1 MAFKSA
7 YKKISIKELVILL
20 VILFCGALYV
30 FYIWIDTKNQN
41 VNQVLQVSSSVVAS
55 LPKEEL
61 KYLDQKPEEL
71 KDDQFL
77 QLKESLQKVIAVN
90 KDARFAYLY
99 IERDNKLY
107 FVVDSE
113 PLNSPDY
120 SPAGQ
125 EFTEA
130 DPVDKK
136 PFTERKPI
144 ITQPVTDRWG
154 TWVSV
159 EIPVINEATGKVVA
173 AFGMDYNS
181 RAWGNRILFEV
192 SESSLLVIIILILA
206 LVTRRSYHK
215 NFLLEKEITQRI
227 KAEKGLKEN
236 EVALSN
242 LISNLPGMVYRCKLD
257 EDYTMDFMSEA
268 CSRIT
273 GYAPEDFIG
282 NKLISFNDLIYPE
295 YRQPIW
301 DQWQKVL
308 ADKSVFES
316 EYPIKTATGETKWVW
331 ERGRCILDEKGQVQ
345 FLEGY
350 IDDITDKKINETE
363 LIRAKEKAEES
374 ERLKS
379 VFLANISH
387 EIRTPMNGIL
397 GFAELLKEPDLSPEN
412 HQEFISTI
420 EVNLYRMLNI
430 ISDLIEISKIEAG
443 EMILK
448 TSNTNVNTLLY
459 RLHDEF
465 KTKINGKNIQLDFH
479 CGLPDEQSIMATDS
493 GKLNQILS
501 KLIKNAIKFTEEG
514 KVSFGYNKKEQG
526 LEFFVS
532 DTGPGIQP
540 HVKDMIFE
548 RFMQVDQG
556 STRKYEGIGLGLTIS
571 KAYVEQLG
579 GTIKVESE
587 PGKGSTFLFELPF
600 EAIKNNLVL

>member
-7 YKKISIKELVILL
+7 SKKISIKELAILL
-20 VILFCGALYV
+20 VILLCGAMYV

-41 VNQVLQVSSSVVAS
+41 FNQVLQVASSVEAS

-61 KYLDQKPEEL
+61 KYLEQKPEEL
-71 KDDQFL
+71 KDSQFL
-77 QLKESLQKVIAVN
+77 QLKATLQKVIAVN
-90 KDARFAYLY
+90 KDAQFAYLY

-130 DPVDKK
+130 DPIDKK
-136 PFTERKPI
+136 PFSEGKPQ

-159 EIPVINEATGKVVA
+159 EVPIINQATGKVIA
-173 AFGMDYNS
+173 AFGMDYNAK
-181 RAWGNRILFEV
+181 AWKNRIFFEV
-192 SESSLLVIIILILA
+192 TESSLLVIIILILV
-206 LVTRRSYHK
+206 LVARRSFHK
-215 NFLLEKEITQRI
+215 NFLLEKEIIQRT
-227 KAEKGLKEN
+227 KAEKDLKEN
-236 EVALSN
+236 ELTLSN
-242 LISNLPGMVYRCKLD
+242 LISNLPGMVYRCALD
-257 EDYTMDFMSEA
+257 ENYTMDFVSEA
-268 CSRIT
+268 CTRIT
-273 GYAPEDFIG
+273 GYAPDDFIG

-301 DQWQKVL
+301 DKWQK
-308 ADKSVFES
+308 AMTDNSVFES
-316 EYPIKTATGETKWVW
+316 EYPIKTVRGETKWIW
-331 ERGRCILDEKGQVQ
+331 ERGRCIFDEKGQVQ

-350 IDDITDKKINETE
+350 IDDITEKKRNERE

-412 HQEFISTI
+412 HKEFISTI

-448 TSNTNVNTLLY
+448 TSTTNVNTLLHK
-459 RLHDEF
+459 LHDEF
-465 KTKINGKNIQLDFH
+465 KTKINGKNIQLDFY
-479 CGLPDEQSIMATDS
+479 CGLPDEKSSLVTDNI
-493 GKLNQILS
+493 KLNQILS
-501 KLIKNAIKFTEEG
+501 KLLMNAIKFTEEG
-514 KVSFGYNKKEQG
+514 KITFGYHQKEKG

-540 HVKDMIFE
+540 DVKDMIFE
-548 RFMQVDQG
+548 RFMQADQG
-556 STRKYEGIGLGLTIS
+556 ATRKYEGIGLGLTIS

-600 EAIKNNLVL
+600 EISLASAIQ

>member
-206 LVTRRSYHK
+206 LDGCCTSRPCLIPKNCRMSIPPRSRLQTHPRPGLTRFS
-215 NFLLEKEITQRI
+215 
-227 KAEKGLKEN
+227 
-236 EVALSN
+236 
-242 LISNLPGMVYRCKLD
+242 C
-257 EDYTMDFMSEA
+257 
-268 CSRIT
+268 
-273 GYAPEDFIG
+273 
-282 NKLISFNDLIYPE
+282 
-295 YRQPIW
+295 
-301 DQWQKVL
+301 
-308 ADKSVFES
+308 
-316 EYPIKTATGETKWVW
+316 
-331 ERGRCILDEKGQVQ
+331 
-345 FLEGY
+345 
-350 IDDITDKKINETE
+350 
-363 LIRAKEKAEES
+363 
-374 ERLKS
+374 
-379 VFLANISH
+379 
-387 EIRTPMNGIL
+387 
-397 GFAELLKEPDLSPEN
+397 
-412 HQEFISTI
+412 
-420 EVNLYRMLNI
+420 
-430 ISDLIEISKIEAG
+430 SDLPK
-443 EMILK
+443 K
-448 TSNTNVNTLLY
+448 LLNGHFAFF
-459 RLHDEF
+459 RLMPWRR
-465 KTKINGKNIQLDFH
+465 NPA
-479 CGLPDEQSIMATDS
+479 C
-493 GKLNQILS
+493 
-501 KLIKNAIKFTEEG
+501 
-514 KVSFGYNKKEQG
+514 
-526 LEFFVS
+526 
-532 DTGPGIQP
+532 
-540 HVKDMIFE
+540 
-548 RFMQVDQG
+548 
-556 STRKYEGIGLGLTIS
+556 
-571 KAYVEQLG
+571 
-579 GTIKVESE
+579 
-587 PGKGSTFLFELPF
+587 PF
-600 EAIKNNLVL
+600 

>member
-7 YKKISIKELVILL
+7 SKKISIKEFAILM

-41 VNQVLQVSSSVVAS
+41 INQVLQVASSVEAS

-61 KYLDQKPEEL
+61 KNLGQNPGKL
-71 KDDQFL
+71 KDEQFQ
-77 QLKESLQKVIAVN
+77 QLKATLQKVIAVN
-90 KDARFAYLY
+90 KDAQFAYIY
-99 IERDNKLY
+99 IEQGDKLY

-130 DPVDKK
+130 DPIDKK
-136 PFTERKPI
+136 PFSEGKPQV
-144 ITQPVTDRWG
+144 TKPVTDRWG

-159 EIPVINEATGKVVA
+159 EVPIIDRSTGKVIA
-173 AFGMDYNS
+173 AFGMDYNAK
-181 RAWGNRILFEV
+181 AWEKRILFEV
-192 SESSLLVIIILILA
+192 TESSLLVIIILILI
-206 LVTRRSYHK
+206 LVTRRSFHK
-215 NFLLEKEITQRI
+215 NFLLENEITQRI
-227 KAEKGLKEN
+227 KAEKEIKEY
-236 EVALSN
+236 ELTLSN
-242 LISNLPGMVYRCKLD
+242 LISNLPGMVYRCAPD
-257 EDYTMDFMSEA
+257 QNYTMDFMSEA
-268 CSRIT
+268 CIRIT
-273 GYAPEDFIG
+273 GYSPDDFVG
-282 NKLISFNDLIYPE
+282 NKAISFNELIYPE
-295 YRQPIW
+295 YRQAIW
-301 DQWQKVL
+301 EKLQQTIN
-308 ADKSVFES
+308 DKSVFES
-316 EYPIKTATGETKWVW
+316 EYPIKTATGETKWLW
-331 ERGRCILDEKGQVQ
+331 ERGKCIFDEKGQLQ

-350 IDDITDKKINETE
+350 IDDITEKKRNERE
-363 LIRAKEKAEES
+363 LIKAKEKAEES

-448 TSNTNVNTLLY
+448 TSTTNVNILLHK
-459 RLHDEF
+459 LQDEF
-465 KTKINGKNIQLDFH
+465 KTKINGKNIQLDIY
-479 CGLPDEQSIMATDS
+479 CALPDEQSFVVTDS
-493 GKLNQILS
+493 TKLNQILS
-501 KLIKNAIKFTEEG
+501 NLIKNAIKFTEEG
-514 KVSFGYNKKEQG
+514 RVCFGYNQKEQG

-540 HVKDMIFE
+540 DVKDMIFE
-548 RFMQVDQG
+548 RFMQADQG
-556 STRKYEGIGLGLTIS
+556 STRKFEGIGLGLTIS

-587 PGKGSTFLFELPF
+587 PGKGSTFLFELPL
-600 EAIKNNLVL
+600 EVRLANAIQ

>member
-1 MAFKSA
+1 MAFNRAS
-7 YKKISIKELVILL
+7 KKISIKELAILL
-20 VILFCGALYV
+20 VILFCGTFYV
-30 FYIWIDTKNQN
+30 FYIWMDTREQN
-41 VNQVLQVSSSVVAS
+41 IHQVLQVAESTAAS

-61 KYLDQKPEEL
+61 KYLAQKPEEL
-71 KDDQFL
+71 KDYQFQ
-77 QLKESLQKVIAVN
+77 QLKATLQKVIAVN
-90 KDARFAYLY
+90 KDAQFAYLY
-99 IERDNKLY
+99 IERGGKLY

-130 DPVDKK
+130 DSIDML
-136 PFTERKPI
+136 PFTESKPQV
-144 ITQPVTDRWG
+144 TKPVTDRWG

-159 EIPVINEATGKVVA
+159 EVPIRDEASGEVIA
-173 AFGMDYNS
+173 AFGMDYN
-181 RAWGNRILFEV
+181 AKVWKYRIIFEV
-192 SESSLLVIIILILA
+192 LESSLMVIIVLILA
-206 LVTRRSYHK
+206 LVFRRSQYK
-215 NFLLEKEITQRI
+215 NFLLEKEIFQRK
-227 KAEKGLKEN
+227 KAEKNLKEN
-236 EVALSN
+236 ELTLSN
-242 LISNLPGMVYRCKLD
+242 LVSNLPGMVYRCAMD
-257 EDYTMDFMSEA
+257 ENYTMDFVSEA
-268 CSRIT
+268 CTRIT
-273 GYAPEDFIG
+273 GFSPADFTG
-282 NKLISFNDLIYPE
+282 NRMVSFNDLIFPE

-301 DQWQKVL
+301 DKWQKVK
-308 ADKSVFES
+308 ADQSVFES
-316 EYPIKTATGETKWVW
+316 EYPIKTATGGIKWLW
-331 ERGRCILDEKGQVQ
+331 ERGRVIFDENGQVQ

-350 IDDITDKKINETE
+350 IEDITEKKRNETE

-374 ERLKS
+374 DRLKS

-412 HQEFISTI
+412 QKEFISTI

-448 TSNTNVNTLLY
+448 TSTTNVNVLLHK
-459 RLHDEF
+459 LHEEF
-465 KTKINGKNIQLDFH
+465 KIKTNGKNIHLDFH
-479 CGLPDEQSIMATDS
+479 CALPEEKSIIVTDNF
-493 GKLNQILS
+493 KLHQIIS
-501 KLIKNAIKFTEEG
+501 NLIKNALKFTEEG
-514 KVSFGYNKKEQG
+514 TVSFGYHHKGNR

-540 HVKDMIFE
+540 DVKDIIFE
-548 RFMQVDQG
+548 RFMQGDQG

-587 PGKGSTFLFELPF
+587 PGKGSTFQFELPF
-600 EAIKNNLVL
+600 ETENSIL